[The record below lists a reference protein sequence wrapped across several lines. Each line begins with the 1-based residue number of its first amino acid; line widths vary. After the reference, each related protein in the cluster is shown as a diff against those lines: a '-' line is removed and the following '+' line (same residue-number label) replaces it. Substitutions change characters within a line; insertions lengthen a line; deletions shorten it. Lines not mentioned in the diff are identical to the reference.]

1 MFCHVHFSYFSS
13 TVVSCITA
21 QMEKDRKTHIGLDRN
36 GHRLAYQERDTERQ
50 NQAVSETHRTN
61 VDETTKDRG
70 IREL

>member
-1 MFCHVHFSYFSS
+1 MFCHVHFSCFSS
-13 TVVSCITA
+13 TVVSCVTA

-36 GHRLAYQERDTERQ
+36 GQRLAYQERDTERQ

-61 VDETTKDRG
+61 VNETTKDRG